1 MIGKGT
7 EMNNTYK
14 VLIIEDDKDMREVLC
29 SLLNKWEFEVAAC
42 EDFEKIIEYFLESKP
57 DVVLMDI
64 NLPVCDGFYWCK
76 KIRQISKTPIIFVSS
91 RDSNMEIVMAINN
104 GGDDF
109 IQKPFNSEVLVAKLH
124 AVIRRTYEY
133 KDEEAKV
140 IKCRDLLLNLDNG
153 TLLYNGKAL
162 ELTKNEMLLLKT
174 LMENRGKDVSR
185 SKLMKKLW
193 DDDIYVNENTLTV
206 NVNRL
211 RSRLEQFGVKDL
223 IITKKGIGYIIL

>member
-1 MIGKGT
+1 
-7 EMNNTYK
+7 MNNTYK
-14 VLIIEDDKDMREVLC
+14 LLIIEDDKNMCEVL
-29 SLLNKWEFEVAAC
+29 SNLLNKWEFEVNVC
-42 EDFEKIIEYFLESKP
+42 EDFEKIIECFLKYKP

-109 IQKPFNSEVLVAKLH
+109 IQKPFNSEVLIAKLQ
-124 AVIRRTYEY
+124 AIIRRTYEY
-133 KDEEAKV
+133 KNEEAKV
-140 IKCRDLLLNLDNG
+140 LKCDDLLLNLDNA
-153 TLLYNGKAL
+153 TLLYNEKSL

-174 LMENRGKDVSR
+174 LMENKGKGVSR

-206 NVNRL
+206 NINRL
-211 RSRLEQFGVKDL
+211 RNRLEKFGIKDL
-223 IITKKGIGYIIL
+223 IVTKKGIGYIIL

>member
-1 MIGKGT
+1 
-7 EMNNTYK
+7 MNNTYK
-14 VLIIEDDKDMREVLC
+14 LLIIEDDKNMCEVL
-29 SLLNKWEFEVAAC
+29 SNLLNKWEFEVNVC
-42 EDFEKIIEYFLESKP
+42 KDFEKVIECFLKYKP

-109 IQKPFNSEVLVAKLH
+109 IQKPFNSEVLIAKLQ
-124 AVIRRTYEY
+124 AIIRRTYEY
-133 KDEEAKV
+133 KNEEAKV
-140 IKCRDLLLNLDNG
+140 LKCDDLLLNLDNA
-153 TLLYNGKAL
+153 TLLYNEKSL

-174 LMENRGKDVSR
+174 LMENKGKGVSR

-206 NVNRL
+206 NINRL
-211 RSRLEQFGVKDL
+211 RNRLEKFGIKDL
-223 IITKKGIGYIIL
+223 IVTKKGIGYIIL

>member
-1 MIGKGT
+1 
-7 EMNNTYK
+7 MNNTYK
-14 VLIIEDDKDMREVLC
+14 LLIIEDDKNMCEVL
-29 SLLNKWEFEVAAC
+29 SNLLNKWEFEVTIC
-42 EDFEKIIEYFLESKP
+42 EDFQRIIECFLKYKP

-109 IQKPFNSEVLVAKLH
+109 VQKPFNSEVLIAKLQ
-124 AVIRRTYEY
+124 AIIRRTYEY
-133 KDEEAKV
+133 KNEEAKV
-140 IKCRDLLLNLDNG
+140 LKCDDLLLNLDNA
-153 TLLYNGKAL
+153 TLLYNEKSL

-174 LMENRGKDVSR
+174 LIENKGKGVSR

-193 DDDIYVNENTLTV
+193 NDDIYVNENTLTV
-206 NVNRL
+206 NINRL
-211 RSRLEQFGVKDL
+211 RNALEKFGIKDL
-223 IITKKGIGYIIL
+223 IVTKKGIGYIIL

>member
-1 MIGKGT
+1 MS
-7 EMNNTYK
+7 NTYK
-14 VLIIEDDKDMREVLC
+14 LLIIEDDKDMCETL
-29 SLLNKWEFEVAAC
+29 SNLLNKWEFEVTVC
-42 EDFEKIIEYFLESKP
+42 EDFEKIIECFLESKP

-64 NLPVCDGFYWCK
+64 NLPICDGFYWCK

-109 IQKPFNSEVLVAKLH
+109 IQKPFNSEVLVAKLQ
-124 AVIRRTYEY
+124 AIIRRTYEY
-133 KDEEAKV
+133 KDEDIKV
-140 IKCRDLLLNLDNG
+140 MKCSDLMLNLDNS
-153 TLLYNGKAL
+153 TLLYDEKTL

-174 LMENRGKDVSR
+174 LMENRGKEVSR

-211 RSRLEQFGVKDL
+211 RNRLEQFGVKDL
-223 IITKKGIGYIIL
+223 IVTKKGIGYIIL

>member
-1 MIGKGT
+1 
-7 EMNNTYK
+7 MNNTYK
-14 VLIIEDDKDMREVLC
+14 LLIIEDDKNMCEVL
-29 SLLNKWEFEVAAC
+29 SNLLNKWEFEVNVC
-42 EDFEKIIEYFLESKP
+42 KDFEKIIEYFLKYEP

-109 IQKPFNSEVLVAKLH
+109 IQKPFNSEVLIAKLQ
-124 AVIRRTYEY
+124 AIIRRTYEY
-133 KDEEAKV
+133 KNEEAKV
-140 IKCRDLLLNLDNG
+140 LKCDDLLLNLDNA
-153 TLLYNGKAL
+153 TLLYNEKSL

-174 LMENRGKDVSR
+174 LMENKGKGVSR

-206 NVNRL
+206 NINRL
-211 RSRLEQFGVKDL
+211 RNRLEKFGIKDL
-223 IITKKGIGYIIL
+223 IVTQKGIGYIIL

>member
-1 MIGKGT
+1 
-7 EMNNTYK
+7 MNNTYK
-14 VLIIEDDKDMREVLC
+14 LLIIEDDKNMCEVL
-29 SLLNKWEFEVAAC
+29 SNLLNKWEFEVDVC
-42 EDFEKIIEYFLESKP
+42 KDFEKIIECFLEYKP

-109 IQKPFNSEVLVAKLH
+109 IQKPFNSEVLIAKLQ
-124 AVIRRTYEY
+124 AIIRRTYEY
-133 KDEEAKV
+133 KNEEAKV
-140 IKCRDLLLNLDNG
+140 LKCDDLLLNLDNA
-153 TLLYNGKAL
+153 TLLYNEKSL

-174 LMENRGKDVSR
+174 LMENKGKGVSR

-206 NVNRL
+206 NINRL
-211 RSRLEQFGVKDL
+211 RNRLEKFGIKDL
-223 IITKKGIGYIIL
+223 IVTQKGIGYIIL

>member
-1 MIGKGT
+1 MS
-7 EMNNTYK
+7 NTYK
-14 VLIIEDDKDMREVLC
+14 LLIIEDDKNMCEVLS
-29 SLLNKWEFEVAAC
+29 SLLNKWEFEVNVC
-42 EDFEKIIEYFLESKP
+42 EDFEKIIECFFKYKP

-76 KIRQISKTPIIFVSS
+76 KIRRISKTPIIFVSS

-109 IQKPFNSEVLVAKLH
+109 IQKPFNSEVLIAKLQ
-124 AVIRRTYEY
+124 AIIRRTYEY
-133 KDEEAKV
+133 KNEEAKV
-140 IKCRDLLLNLDNG
+140 LKCDDLLLNLDNA
-153 TLLYNGKAL
+153 TLLYNEKSL

-174 LMENRGKDVSR
+174 LMENKGKGVSR

-206 NVNRL
+206 NINRL
-211 RSRLEQFGVKDL
+211 RNRLEKFGIKDL
-223 IITKKGIGYIIL
+223 IVTKKGIGYIIL

>member
-1 MIGKGT
+1 
-7 EMNNTYK
+7 MNNIYK
-14 VLIIEDDKDMREVLC
+14 LLIIEDDKNICEVL
-29 SLLNKWEFEVAAC
+29 SNLLNKWEFEVNVC
-42 EDFEKIIEYFLESKP
+42 EDFEKIIECFLKCKP

-109 IQKPFNSEVLVAKLH
+109 IQKPFNSEVLIAKLQ
-124 AVIRRTYEY
+124 AIIRRTYEY
-133 KDEEAKV
+133 KNEEAKV
-140 IKCRDLLLNLDNG
+140 LKCDDLLLNLDNA
-153 TLLYNGKAL
+153 TLLYNEKSL

-174 LMENRGKDVSR
+174 LMENKGKGVSR

-206 NVNRL
+206 NINRL
-211 RSRLEQFGVKDL
+211 RNRLEKFGIKDL
-223 IITKKGIGYIIL
+223 IVTQKGIGYIIL

>member
-1 MIGKGT
+1 
-7 EMNNTYK
+7 MNNTYK
-14 VLIIEDDKDMREVLC
+14 LFIIEDDKDMCEAL
-29 SLLNKWEFEVAAC
+29 SNLLSKWEFEVTVC
-42 EDFEKIIEYFLESKP
+42 KDFEKVIENFLEYKP

-91 RDSNMEIVMAINN
+91 RDSNMDIVMAINN

-109 IQKPFNSEVLVAKLH
+109 IQKPFNSEVLIAKLQ

-133 KDEEAKV
+133 KNEETKV
-140 IKCRDLLLNLDNG
+140 LKCNDLLLNLDNA
-153 TLLYNGKAL
+153 TLIYNGNSL

-174 LMENRGKDVSR
+174 LMENKGKGVSR

-206 NVNRL
+206 NINRL
-211 RSRLEQFGVKDL
+211 RNRLDQIGIKDL
-223 IITKKGIGYIIL
+223 IVTQKGIGYIIL

>member
-1 MIGKGT
+1 
-7 EMNNTYK
+7 MNNTYK
-14 VLIIEDDKDMREVLC
+14 LLIIEDDKNMCEVLNH
-29 SLLNKWEFEVAAC
+29 LLNKWEFEANVC
-42 EDFEKIIEYFLESKP
+42 EDFEKIIECFLKYKP

-109 IQKPFNSEVLVAKLH
+109 IQKPFNSEVLIAKLQ
-124 AVIRRTYEY
+124 AIIRRTYEY
-133 KDEEAKV
+133 KNEEVKV
-140 IKCRDLLLNLDNG
+140 LKCDDLLLNLDNA
-153 TLLYNGKAL
+153 TLLYNEKSL

-174 LMENRGKDVSR
+174 LIENKGKGVSR

-206 NVNRL
+206 NINRL
-211 RSRLEQFGVKDL
+211 RNRLEKFEIRDL
-223 IITKKGIGYIIL
+223 IVTKKGIGYIIL

>member
-1 MIGKGT
+1 
-7 EMNNTYK
+7 MNNTYK
-14 VLIIEDDKDMREVLC
+14 LFIIEDDKDMCEAL
-29 SLLNKWEFEVAAC
+29 SNLLNKWEFEVTVC
-42 EDFEKIIEYFLESKP
+42 KDFEKVIENFLEYKP

-91 RDSNMEIVMAINN
+91 RDSDMDIVMAINN

-109 IQKPFNSEVLVAKLH
+109 IQKPFNSEVLIAKLQ
-124 AVIRRTYEY
+124 AVIRRAYEY
-133 KDEEAKV
+133 KNEETKV
-140 IKCRDLLLNLDNG
+140 LKCNDLLLNLDNS
-153 TLLYNGKAL
+153 TLIYNGNSL

-174 LMENRGKDVSR
+174 LMENKGKGVSR

-206 NVNRL
+206 NINRL
-211 RSRLEQFGVKDL
+211 RNRLEQVGIKDL
-223 IITKKGIGYIIL
+223 ILTQKGIGYIIL

>member
-1 MIGKGT
+1 
-7 EMNNTYK
+7 MNNTYK
-14 VLIIEDDKDMREVLC
+14 LLIIEDDKNMCEVL
-29 SLLNKWEFEVAAC
+29 SNLLNKWEFEVNVC
-42 EDFEKIIEYFLESKP
+42 KDFEKIIEYFLKYEP

-109 IQKPFNSEVLVAKLH
+109 IQKPFNSEVLIAKLQDI
-124 AVIRRTYEY
+124 IRRTYEY
-133 KDEEAKV
+133 KNEEAKV
-140 IKCRDLLLNLDNG
+140 LKCDDLLLNLDNA
-153 TLLYNGKAL
+153 TLLYNEKSL

-174 LMENRGKDVSR
+174 LMENKGKGVSR

-206 NVNRL
+206 NINRL
-211 RSRLEQFGVKDL
+211 RNRLEKFGIKDL
-223 IITKKGIGYIIL
+223 IVTQKGIGYIIL

>member
-1 MIGKGT
+1 
-7 EMNNTYK
+7 MNNTYK
-14 VLIIEDDKDMREVLC
+14 LLIIEDDKNMCEVL
-29 SLLNKWEFEVAAC
+29 SNLLNKWEFEVNVC
-42 EDFEKIIEYFLESKP
+42 EDFEKIIECFLKYKP

-109 IQKPFNSEVLVAKLH
+109 IQKPFNSEVLIAKLQ

-133 KDEEAKV
+133 KNEEAKV
-140 IKCRDLLLNLDNG
+140 LKCDDLLLNLDNA
-153 TLLYNGKAL
+153 TLLYNEKSLA
-162 ELTKNEMLLLKT
+162 LTKNEMLLLKT
-174 LMENRGKDVSR
+174 LIENKGKGVSR

-206 NVNRL
+206 NINRL
-211 RSRLEQFGVKDL
+211 RNRLEKFEIRDL
-223 IITKKGIGYIIL
+223 IVTKKGIGYIIL

>member
-1 MIGKGT
+1 
-7 EMNNTYK
+7 MNNTYK
-14 VLIIEDDKDMREVLC
+14 LLIIEDDKAMCEVL
-29 SLLNKWEFEVAAC
+29 SNLLNKWEFEVNVC
-42 EDFEKIIEYFLESKP
+42 ENFEKIIECFLKCEP

-91 RDSNMEIVMAINN
+91 RDSDMEIVMAMNN

-109 IQKPFNSEVLVAKLH
+109 IQKPFNSEVLIAKLQ
-124 AVIRRTYEY
+124 AIIRRTYEY
-133 KDEEAKV
+133 KNEEAKV
-140 IKCRDLLLNLDNG
+140 LKCDDLLLNLDNA
-153 TLLYNGKAL
+153 TLLYNEKSL

-174 LMENRGKDVSR
+174 LMENKGKGVSR

-206 NVNRL
+206 NINRL
-211 RSRLEQFGVKDL
+211 RNRLEKFGIKDL
-223 IITKKGIGYIIL
+223 IVTQKGIGYIIL